1 MDALKQQ
8 LLRIQQQLARLS
20 ASQKMLT
27 ASLVVIMVM
36 TLFYW
41 SRFASVAEMDVLL
54 DQPMSAE
61 EISQIKTALSS
72 KGIKYQVQGDRIL
85 VSADQKFEA
94 LADLG
99 YSQLLPRDM
108 KSGFDEVVQKM
119 TVWDSNTR
127 TEQFFNHAKE
137 RTLSMMISRWPGVKS
152 ATVLIDGTRKV
163 SPIKSLAPTA
173 TIDIVLKGG
182 ESPTKRMGEA
192 VVNLVA
198 GAQSGL
204 DRGGIKV
211 TMNGQAYKASD
222 PNSPFDGGDNPIL
235 EAKAHYEKYYVEKIL
250 NLTNIA
256 NVYATVSVELDTSTK
271 VVRATTVDPKNQ
283 TSIAKRETTS
293 TDENT
298 QPTAGGEP
306 GVASNTGLDLQN
318 SAAAGGSRSNSE
330 KADTEFE
337 VKIGDRIE
345 TTQTPAGSATAVAAA
360 LRVPES
366 YFRKI
371 WKMRNAASTAEPTE
385 AEIETLVQREIPRL
399 RDAVKMA
406 TNIKDD
412 TAVSVATYVD
422 VDAPMI
428 TAEIA
433 GGGLASLPMGVGF
446 GAKEIA
452 IGVLAVVSLFMVSMM
467 VRKSAPQPTVAMA
480 GPTDFID
487 PGPRPPS
494 DVTVSADIAG
504 EVGAAG
510 MMLTG
515 HEMSEDQI
523 ESQQVIEQVGTMI
536 KDNPEVAANLV
547 KRWLNRQ

>member
-41 SRFASVAEMDVLL
+41 SRFASVAEMEVLL

-72 KGIKYQVQGDRIL
+72 RGIKYQVQGDRIL

-211 TMNGQAYKASD
+211 TMNGQA
-222 PNSPFDGGDNPIL
+222 
-235 EAKAHYEKYYVEKIL
+235 
-250 NLTNIA
+250 
-256 NVYATVSVELDTSTK
+256 
-271 VVRATTVDPKNQ
+271 
-283 TSIAKRETTS
+283 
-293 TDENT
+293 
-298 QPTAGGEP
+298 
-306 GVASNTGLDLQN
+306 
-318 SAAAGGSRSNSE
+318 
-330 KADTEFE
+330 
-337 VKIGDRIE
+337 
-345 TTQTPAGSATAVAAA
+345 
-360 LRVPES
+360 
-366 YFRKI
+366 
-371 WKMRNAASTAEPTE
+371 
-385 AEIETLVQREIPRL
+385 
-399 RDAVKMA
+399 
-406 TNIKDD
+406 
-412 TAVSVATYVD
+412 
-422 VDAPMI
+422 
-428 TAEIA
+428 
-433 GGGLASLPMGVGF
+433 
-446 GAKEIA
+446 
-452 IGVLAVVSLFMVSMM
+452 
-467 VRKSAPQPTVAMA
+467 
-480 GPTDFID
+480 
-487 PGPRPPS
+487 
-494 DVTVSADIAG
+494 
-504 EVGAAG
+504 
-510 MMLTG
+510 
-515 HEMSEDQI
+515 
-523 ESQQVIEQVGTMI
+523 
-536 KDNPEVAANLV
+536 
-547 KRWLNRQ
+547 